1 MEEFIDDVKVVVNAL
16 GYKVLEPLIQE
27 GVGGNPTEELLYIS
41 SGSSNASGKVTPEG
55 FVILQGAKLNDKLV
69 AKSLNKGLANL
80 REKYIDEEKVK
91 DGITTE
97 NLLFSSSSAAADFIL
112 GYSASGPK
120 VWKNEDGKSLK
131 EIEAEKDK

>member
-1 MEEFIDDVKVVVNAL
+1 MGQK
-16 GYKVLEPLIQE
+16 Y
-27 GVGGNPTEELLYIS
+27 
-41 SGSSNASGKVTPEG
+41 SGLDTGKVTPEG
-55 FVILQGAKLNDKLV
+55 FVVLKGAKLNDKPI

-120 VWKNEDGKSLK
+120 IWKNKDGKSLK
-131 EIEAEKDK
+131 EIDAEKDK